1 VSPEQRR
8 WKAEDAKALLDNPIF
23 KSVFK
28 AAGDYVE
35 AKALSCDPDNKDAAQ
50 RVILTKQLLAAVERE
65 IRRHIDDGA
74 VAEFQIAELEKRKLL
89 NIFRR

>member
-1 VSPEQRR
+1 MSPEQRR

-23 KSVFK
+23 KSAFK

-50 RVILTKQLLAAVERE
+50 RVILTKQILAAVERE